1 MYYQAL
7 LPTRRLGDL
16 GDEREQPVLASVQ
29 ISWLALPGLVYKWQC
44 RRVILG
50 NQCFFQHWCYS
61 WLKWFLTGHSKDTV
75 RILRLAHCVRTEHD
89 TD

>member
-7 LPTRRLGDL
+7 LPTRRLGDR
-16 GDEREQPVLASVQ
+16 ERTTGSRECTDFLACTARPGVQVAVQTSHTWQPV
-29 ISWLALPGLVYKWQC
+29 
-44 RRVILG
+44 
-50 NQCFFQHWCYS
+50 FFPSYWCYS